1 MKPPRKI
8 ATVLKG
14 RVRTVLR
21 YAAARAG
28 RQRVPLSPANWG
40 ISSDAGRGLTLDGIA
55 LHELLGRWGS
65 PLHVVNAAR
74 LRENASQFLSTPQGC
89 DAGCEIFYSYKSNPV
104 PGVLAILHAC
114 GLGAEVIS
122 PYELWL
128 ARKLGVPSRQIV
140 YNGPAKSP
148 ESIRKAI
155 EDDIQLLCV
164 NHREELSTV
173 IAAARDVGKRPRVAI
188 RITVRG
194 GWTAQFGIPVE
205 DAAALDA
212 YREAIASQ
220 QLQVIGLQVHRGGM
234 IRSEREILDLVEFA
248 LTFADTLRHDLSLDL
263 KVIDFGGSLCPPTVA
278 SLSARDRLL
287 NQALQRELRP
297 PDTSR
302 ALTIERYTSVLVAR
316 VDAHY
321 RELSL
326 PRPRIFLEPGRAMT
340 SDAQFL
346 LASVVTTKRAAET
359 TYAVLDAGI
368 NLAESVRSEYHQL
381 LPVNRYGEPAT
392 RVHTIVGP
400 ICSPGDTLYQAIRL
414 PELQPRDSL
423 AVMDS
428 GSYFVPFA
436 TSFSF
441 PRPAILLINA
451 GREQLLRRAEQF
463 EDLVAYDQPPLS
475 TPSHDLSVE
484 QRTVEEIG

>member
-1 MKPPRKI
+1 
-8 ATVLKG
+8 
-14 RVRTVLR
+14 
-21 YAAARAG
+21 
-28 RQRVPLSPANWG
+28 
-40 ISSDAGRGLTLDGIA
+40 
-55 LHELLGRWGS
+55 
-65 PLHVVNAAR
+65 
-74 LRENASQFLSTPQGC
+74 
-89 DAGCEIFYSYKSNPV
+89 
-104 PGVLAILHAC
+104 
-114 GLGAEVIS
+114 
-122 PYELWL
+122 
-128 ARKLGVPSRQIV
+128 
-140 YNGPAKSP
+140 
-148 ESIRKAI
+148 
-155 EDDIQLLCV
+155 
-164 NHREELSTV
+164 
-173 IAAARDVGKRPRVAI
+173 
-188 RITVRG
+188 
-194 GWTAQFGIPVE
+194 
-205 DAAALDA
+205 
-212 YREAIASQ
+212 
-220 QLQVIGLQVHRGGM
+220 
-234 IRSEREILDLVEFA
+234 
-248 LTFADTLRHDLSLDL
+248 
-263 KVIDFGGSLCPPTVA
+263 
-278 SLSARDRLL
+278 
-287 NQALQRELRP
+287 
-297 PDTSR
+297 
-302 ALTIERYTSVLVAR
+302 
-316 VDAHY
+316 
-321 RELSL
+321 
-326 PRPRIFLEPGRAMT
+326 MT